1 MLPPMRPL
9 ALLLPLLALVTL
21 PAGAHADGRVVDR
34 VLATVD
40 AEVVTLSRL
49 EFESRVQLVSRG
61 GTEASLAAL
70 PGDVLAQ
77 NLAFAISQ
85 RLAAAEAAKLG
96 VFDVDP
102 TEIDAATTE
111 FRSAL
116 GTVSLEQ
123 FLALNELTLGELQR
137 LFRRDLQAGKYL
149 TSRAQLRA
157 PVDDADVNALLALHP
172 ELADRPSRALREELR
187 ARLTRERTEAQ
198 VQAELQRLFARAKVR
213 IVDPGFVGA
222 DHALKPQP
230 SGSAVEGGHG

>member
-1 MLPPMRPL
+1 MRLP
-9 ALLLPLLALVTL
+9 ALLLPVLALWIGHGR
-21 PAGAHADGRVVDR
+21 ARADGRVVDR
-34 VLATVD
+34 VLATVGT
-40 AEVVTLSRL
+40 EVITLSRL

-61 GTEASLAAL
+61 GTEASMAAL

-85 RLAAAEAAKLG
+85 RLAAAEAGKLG
-96 VFDVDP
+96 VFEVDP
-102 TEIDAATTE
+102 SEIDAATTD

-116 GTVSLEQ
+116 GTVPLEQ

-157 PVDDADVNALLALHP
+157 PVDDGDVNALLAQHP

-198 VQAELQRLFARAKVR
+198 VQAELQRLYARAKVR
-213 IVDPGFVGA
+213 IVDPGFAGA

-230 SGSAVEGGHG
+230 GSTAAPGGHG